1 MLIII
6 LLSSIL
12 IFIAQDVKDSLEI
25 VQLTQQNPMLLLS
38 VPDYD
43 MSELI
48 VSEEINDKIHRI
60 LNEYKK

>member
-12 IFIAQDVKDSLEI
+12 IFIAQDVNDSLEI

>member
-12 IFIAQDVKDSLEI
+12 IFIAQDVKDSLGI

-38 VPDYD
+38 VPNYD

-48 VSEEINDKIHRI
+48 VSEEVNDKIHRI